1 MAWQNPVFDR
11 TAADVAAGAEKC
23 YFSPELLNRIEGNTH
38 WLAEKYGVFMSAP
51 RSWSSTDFLTINQMQ
66 RILSEA
72 DAVRTACRLPPGVWV
87 VPAFPAV
94 TWQAVNDL
102 EHLQWKLYD
111 IWQRNQAD
119 VLYVNEAYAGEQIGV
134 L

>member
-11 TAADVAAGAEKC
+11 TAADVAAGADKC

-38 WLAEKYGVFMSAP
+38 WLAEKYGVSMSVP
-51 RSWSSTDFLTINQMQ
+51 GIWSGTDFLTPNQMR

-87 VPAFPAV
+87 VPAFPAI

-102 EHLQWKLYD
+102 EHLQWKLHD
-111 IWQRNQAD
+111 IWQRNQAE
-119 VLYVNEAYAGEQIGV
+119 VLYVDEAYAGEQIGV

>member
-11 TAADVAAGAEKC
+11 TAADVATGAEKC

-38 WLAEKYGVFMSAP
+38 WLAEQYGVSMLAP
-51 RSWSSTDFLTINQMQ
+51 RNWLGTDFLTPNQMY

-72 DAVRTACRLPPGVWV
+72 NAVRIACRLPPGVCA
-87 VPAFPAV
+87 VPAFPAI
-94 TWQAVNDL
+94 TWQAMNDL
-102 EHLQWKLYD
+102 EHLQWKLHD
-111 IWQRNQAD
+111 IWQRNQAE
-119 VLYVNEAYAGEQIGV
+119 VLYVDEAYAGEQIGV